1 MHCADRG
8 GLSSYLLIAVPLTQ
22 GAVPV
27 LLALGLVSAMAPG
40 PLTAQLGQ
48 ATPAAARAVV
58 FGRYSA
64 GSYAAM
70 TVSPWIAGVLRDMS
84 GDARAPLFFA
94 AALSLG
100 ILVPYAVVL
109 RSLPRTDVASVA

>member
-1 MHCADRG
+1 
-8 GLSSYLLIAVPLTQ
+8 
-22 GAVPV
+22 
-27 LLALGLVSAMAPG
+27 LGLACALAPG
-40 PLTAQLGQ
+40 PLTAQVGH

-58 FGRYSA
+58 FGWYSA

-70 TVSPWIAGVLRDMS
+70 TVSPWIAGVLRDAS